1 MLPRHITEDVMP
13 TILNNVTAMQA
24 SRQIGATQ
32 MGLKQAIERLT
43 TGKRINRASDDA
55 AGMVA
60 GTTAEAAARTAKESV
75 RGFQTA
81 YFNAQSSD
89 GFLEEATN
97 QALRLAEL
105 EGSGNSGSA
114 EYTAVLGT
122 YSAAATLGGA
132 AGGGTDSAS
141 ALSEITTQRS
151 TLAATM
157 ATNQSNANIGGI
169 TAEGQF
175 AVSDSIN
182 GADIG
187 AEMVNLTK
195 FQILMQSGT
204 SALTQANQSSQTV
217 LGLFR

>member
-1 MLPRHITEDVMP
+1 MP

-24 SRQIGATQ
+24 SRQIGVTQ

-60 GTTAEAAARTAKESV
+60 GTLAEAQARNAKESV
-75 RGFQTA
+75 RGYQTT
-81 YFNAQSSD
+81 YFDAQASD

-97 QALRLAEL
+97 QALRLSEL
-105 EGSGNSGSA
+105 EGSNNTSSTEYGSVQ
-114 EYTAVLGT
+114 TLVT
-122 YSAAATLGGA
+122 AAALAGGA
-132 AGGGTDSAS
+132 TVGAVSATA
-141 ALSEITTQRS
+141 ALALINTARS
-151 TLAATM
+151 TLAGTM
-157 ATNQSNANIGGI
+157 ATAQSNASQQGI
-169 TAEGQF
+169 KAEGKF

-204 SALTQANQSSQTV
+204 SALSNANQSSQTV